1 MEDDKFFVLNSMDV
15 DGTNRAKEKNPD
27 SEDGNISLE
36 LSLSSASTMSTD
48 MEKQEINY
56 EKLEPTMI
64 DFFKDSQLES
74 RYTNAELS
82 LRSFCSIDNMSIR
95 ITPID
100 KEKLPM
106 QDIRKSDARNMMCME
121 DSRSAFSSELME
133 GYSSDNVPLEL
144 SLSLSFGVGEC
155 SYHHN
160 LNSLNKTING
170 ELPLTLFNK
179 RQTIENPEF
188 PTGRN
193 KRNRV
198 EIEIERR
205 HHAPDDPW
213 CIKKQLYNSD
223 LGNLSRLILPSELV
237 ESHVLPHWNADQLA
251 QIQQGLPVF
260 VWDCDTNTQHYM
272 KFKRWGKG
280 ANVLIKNWT
289 TDFVKRRN
297 LKLGDEIGLYWDIH
311 NSRFNFSVLNRASSE

>member
-1 MEDDKFFVLNSMDV
+1 MDV

-27 SEDGNISLE
+27 SEDSNISLE
-36 LSLSSASTMSTD
+36 LSLSSALTISTNREKQASTISTD
-48 MEKQEINY
+48 LEKQEINY

-64 DFFKDSQLES
+64 NFFEDSQLES
-74 RYTNAELS
+74 KYTNAELS
-82 LRSFCSIDNMSIR
+82 LQSFRSIDNMSIG

-100 KEKLPM
+100 KGKLPM
-106 QDIRKSDARNMMCME
+106 QDIRKSDVCNME
-121 DSRSAFSSELME
+121 NSSGAFSSELME
-133 GYSSDNVPLEL
+133 GYTNDNVPLEL

-160 LNSLNKTING
+160 LNNLNKTING

-188 PTGRN
+188 PSGRN

-213 CIKKQLYNSD
+213 CIKKQLYKSD

-272 KFKRWGKG
+272 KFKRWSKG

-289 TDFVKRRN
+289 SDFGKRRN

-311 NSRFNFSVLNRASSE
+311 NSRFNFSVLNRAPSE

>member
-1 MEDDKFFVLNSMDV
+1 MEDDKSFIFLNSMDV

-27 SEDGNISLE
+27 SEDT
-36 LSLSSASTMSTD
+36 STISTD
-48 MEKQEINY
+48 LEKQEINY

-64 DFFKDSQLES
+64 NFFEDSQLES
-74 RYTNAELS
+74 KYTNAELS
-82 LRSFCSIDNMSIR
+82 LQSFRSIDNMSIG
-95 ITPID
+95 ITPIE
-100 KEKLPM
+100 KGKLPM
-106 QDIRKSDARNMMCME
+106 QDIRKSDVCNME
-121 DSRSAFSSELME
+121 NSSGAFSSELME
-133 GYSSDNVPLEL
+133 GYTNDNVPLEL

-160 LNSLNKTING
+160 LNNLNKTING

-188 PTGRN
+188 PSGRN

-213 CIKKQLYNSD
+213 CIKKQLYKSD

-272 KFKRWGKG
+272 KFKRWSKG

-289 TDFVKRRN
+289 SDFGKRRN

-311 NSRFNFSVLNRASSE
+311 NSRFNFSVLNRAPSE